1 MSMST
6 FGVVI
11 TGRDNAA
18 KNTMREIAT
27 RLDSESETRE
37 IRAHSDQGQT
47 WFSVTPSLGVAFDR
61 PLAIRAEALLAKAG
75 LR

>member
-1 MSMST
+1 MST
-6 FGVVI
+6 FGVVA
-11 TGRDNAA
+11 TGRNNAA
-18 KNTMREIAT
+18 KKKMHEIAE

-37 IRAHSDQGQT
+37 IRAYSHQGQS

-61 PLAIRAEALLAKAG
+61 PLAARAEALLVEAG